1 MHLQRIP
8 SVSLRLTSQSWRD
21 KMNIS
26 ASRNNDHLLHW
37 IAAALFFTGIAL
49 IDTAIIAWCA
59 SLVTLWQ
66 LAVSVFS
73 YMLIAVGVLFTVWQ
87 MSALGNT
94 TTR

>member
-1 MHLQRIP
+1 
-8 SVSLRLTSQSWRD
+8 
-21 KMNIS
+21 MNIS

-37 IAAALFFTGIAL
+37 IAAALFLTGIAL

-66 LAVSVFS
+66 LAVYVFS

-94 TTR
+94 AAR

>member
-1 MHLQRIP
+1 
-8 SVSLRLTSQSWRD
+8 
-21 KMNIS
+21 MNIS

-37 IAAALFFTGIAL
+37 IATALFLTGIAL

-66 LAVSVFS
+66 LAASVFS